1 MRFRQYKIVKVL
13 DRMPAFFV
21 DWLTG
26 FAKREMGKSV
36 QRYVLLIEDLG
47 QARVGDQVAGASADA
62 CGQVLEAVAEMHA
75 RFWGGEEIAPL
86 PWLQDNNVNPRMR
99 HRMYLESRPAFEV
112 QHAEQLAHGASDLLA
127 WIDAN
132 GVKLARTLH
141 REAPETLIHCDLRLD
156 NVFFDPAHPDAE
168 VILADWQL
176 VGRGAGAYDVAYLLS
191 GALDADAPA
200 EVERALLERYH
211 ARLLEAGVTG
221 YDFDRFLLDYRRSL
235 PAVFQILATTES
247 MDLGEERGAE
257 LMGLWVERALAR
269 LRGVDLGTLL

>member
-1 MRFRQYKIVKVL
+1 
-13 DRMPAFFV
+13 
-21 DWLTG
+21 
-26 FAKREMGKSV
+26 
-36 QRYVLLIEDLG
+36 
-47 QARVGDQVAGASADA
+47 
-62 CGQVLEAVAEMHA
+62 MHA